1 MNAPK
6 SMGKSLPDMEA
17 EISNV
22 AEEDA
27 PKLAPQNGAP
37 DIQRIRSSIAQLSSN
52 SIDVL
57 KELTC
62 ELQEVQRYLDSQVQ
76 RVQGELN
83 HALAGIRIIIETI
96 GPWKSNPVSLAT
108 PTARPETS
116 SLQGSSIRRHV

>member
-6 SMGKSLPDMEA
+6 FMGKSLPDMEA

-22 AEEDA
+22 AEECA
-27 PKLAPQNGAP
+27 PKLAPQGAP

-52 SIDVL
+52 SIDLL

-62 ELQEVQRYLDSQVQ
+62 ELQEVQRFLDSEVQ

-83 HALAGIRIIIETI
+83 NALAGIRIIIETI

>member
-37 DIQRIRSSIAQLSSN
+37 DIQRIRSAVAELSSN

-57 KELTC
+57 KALTS
-62 ELQEVQRYLDSQVQ
+62 ELQEVQRFLDSEVQ
-76 RVQGELN
+76 RVQGEIDN
-83 HALAGIRIIIETI
+83 ALAGIKIIIDTI
-96 GPWKSNPVSLAT
+96 TPWKSSPISLAT
-108 PTARPETS
+108 PIPRA
-116 SLQGSSIRRHV
+116 GSRMS

>member
-27 PKLAPQNGAP
+27 PKLAPQNVP
-37 DIQRIRSSIAQLSSN
+37 DIQRIRSSVAELSSN

-57 KELTC
+57 KALTS
-62 ELQEVQRYLDSQVQ
+62 ELQEVQRFLDSEVQ
-76 RVQGELN
+76 RVQGEIDN
-83 HALAGIRIIIETI
+83 ALAGIKIIIDTI
-96 GPWKSNPVSLAT
+96 TPWKSSPISLAT
-108 PTARPETS
+108 PIPRA
-116 SLQGSSIRRHV
+116 GSRMS